1 MAKPARSGSLDLHS
15 IGVIRPSIV
24 SRADTPKPG
33 YEVAPDAWLELVP
46 EVGAGLE
53 GIEASD
59 EVLPDSADS

>member
-1 MAKPARSGSLDLHS
+1 
-15 IGVIRPSIV
+15 VIRPSIV